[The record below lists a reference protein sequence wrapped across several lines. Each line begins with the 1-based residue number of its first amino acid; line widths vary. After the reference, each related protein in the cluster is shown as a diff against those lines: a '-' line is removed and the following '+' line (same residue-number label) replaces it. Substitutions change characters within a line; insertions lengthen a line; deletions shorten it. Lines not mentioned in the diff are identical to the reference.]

1 MIAPA
6 APQTT
11 TGDPD
16 ATIPVEQLLRA
27 VVPDP
32 DDWRVMPNP
41 RLAGRTP
48 ASLVG
53 QPDEPV
59 LRDLLRAIKHGYVS

>member
-1 MIAPA
+1 MIAPTV
-6 APQTT
+6 PHT

-16 ATIPVEQLLRA
+16 ETAPVEQLLRA

-32 DDWRVMPNP
+32 DDWRVAPNP
-41 RLAGRTP
+41 RLGGRTP
-48 ASLVG
+48 DSFIG

-59 LRDLLRAIKHGYVS
+59 LRDLLRAIKHGFVS